1 MLDAG
6 PAGRED
12 AVGAFV
18 RLLNPRTLKQ
28 RTLEVLQGTKGRG
41 LRRFA
46 IGVEAYGR
54 TTLHRKQLASAVED
68 AVRTAFPRW
77 KRSPE
82 GGARFL
88 CKADPEYAVLA
99 LQIEANLGGD
109 HGRRAG
115 SLREHLAAG
124 LLTVT
129 RPAPGTAIFDP
140 FMGTG
145 TILKVAAERFSTGP
159 SFGLEVSSDAFE
171 SAQRRLEGSDYTLLK
186 TRFEDF
192 DTGLLPESSSLIS
205 NVPFGRRFP
214 RAPSTRLIELV
225 QGRPFGGKRVT
236 LLMSREQA
244 KEVSAETGLRARNVL
259 VLGQPASIVHG

>member
-1 MLDAG
+1 M
-6 PAGRED
+6 R
-12 AVGAFV
+12 
-18 RLLNPRTLKQ
+18 
-28 RTLEVLQGTKGRG
+28 
-41 LRRFA
+41 
-46 IGVEAYGR
+46 
-54 TTLHRKQLASAVED
+54 RKQLAGAIED

-88 CKADPEYAVLA
+88 CKADPEYAVLS
-99 LQIEANLGGD
+99 LQIEANLGAD

-124 LLTVT
+124 LLTIA

-145 TILKVAAERFSTGP
+145 TILKVAGERFATRQ
-159 SFGLEVSSDAFE
+159 SFGLEVSSEAFE
-171 SAQRRLEGSDYTLLK
+171 SAKRRLAGSGTTLSNV
-186 TRFEDF
+186 RFEDF
-192 DTGLLPESSSLIS
+192 NTRLLPEGASLVS

-244 KEVSAETGLRARNVL
+244 KVVSVETGLRARNVL
-259 VLGQPASIVHG
+259 VLGQPASIVYG